1 MCSQSKQEVFYVKG
15 APEVILQKC
24 TKFSY
29 RGTELAL
36 DKNHE
41 QEFLAE
47 AFEVGRKGL
56 RGNV

>member
-1 MCSQSKQEVFYVKG
+1 MFYVKG

-47 AFEVGRKGL
+47 AFDVGRKGL
-56 RGNV
+56 RGKI